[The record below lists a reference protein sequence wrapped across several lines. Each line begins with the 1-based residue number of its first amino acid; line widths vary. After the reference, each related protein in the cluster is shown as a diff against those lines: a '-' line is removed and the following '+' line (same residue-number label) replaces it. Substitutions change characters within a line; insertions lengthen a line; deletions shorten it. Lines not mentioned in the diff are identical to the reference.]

1 MEKIEYQK
9 KLRELLGKIVL
20 VYVDRQVGY
29 NHITKD
35 DLKIAL
41 EKKDRKYAPKLASP
55 NGLYLVRIKYENE

>member
-1 MEKIEYQK
+1 M
-9 KLRELLGKIVL
+9 VAML
-20 VYVDRQVGY
+20 VEVGY